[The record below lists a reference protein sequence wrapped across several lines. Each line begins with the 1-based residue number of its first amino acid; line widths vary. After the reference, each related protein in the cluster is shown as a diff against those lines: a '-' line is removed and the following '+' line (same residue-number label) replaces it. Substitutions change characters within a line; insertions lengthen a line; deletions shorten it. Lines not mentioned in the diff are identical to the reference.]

1 MLSTCGISPREFPSR
16 SPHLPPP
23 AGTPPVCIGLG
34 GTTAAANYRRP
45 ADSAVANA
53 APPRFLATMPFDFD
67 RVIDRRH
74 TGSEKWERYAGR
86 DVLPMWVADMDFAS
100 PPCVL
105 EALHRRIDHGVFGYT
120 LPPRAAIEAIVAYLA
135 RTYNWVVDPDWIVF
149 TPGVNRGMN
158 LVCRAIGERGD
169 AVLVPTPVYPPF
181 FGAVANSQRRLI
193 DVPLARRAGER
204 WELDFEALAER
215 TPADAR
221 LLLLCHPHNPV
232 GRAWTREELERLA
245 AFCLERD
252 LWLCSDEIHAGLEFD
267 GRRHIPAATLSPE
280 LAARTITLQAP
291 SKTFNL
297 PGLGLAFAI
306 VPDADIR
313 KRMLGA
319 RAGLVP
325 PDLSPLAYAAAEAAY
340 RDGEPW
346 RRKLVA
352 YLQANRDHLAAFI
365 ARETPELK
373 LTPVEATYLAWID
386 VTTLGRPEPAKFFE
400 QHGLGL
406 NDGAGF
412 GLPGFVRL
420 NFGCPRSTLEEGLRR
435 LRAAVVAARS

>member
-1 MLSTCGISPREFPSR
+1 
-16 SPHLPPP
+16 
-23 AGTPPVCIGLG
+23 
-34 GTTAAANYRRP
+34 
-45 ADSAVANA
+45 
-53 APPRFLATMPFDFD
+53 MPTDFD
-67 RVIDRRH
+67 RIIDRHH

-105 EALHRRIDHGVFGYT
+105 EALHRRVDHGVFGYT
-120 LPPRAAIEAIVAYLA
+120 QPPQSAVDAIVTHLLERYHW
-135 RTYNWVVDPDWIVF
+135 RVDPEWLVF
-149 TPGVNRGMN
+149 TPGVNRAMN

-169 AVLVPTPVYPPF
+169 AIVVPTPVYPPF

-204 WELDFEALAER
+204 WEFDFVALADR

-232 GRAWTREELERLA
+232 GRAWTRAELEQLA
-245 AFCLERD
+245 AFCRERD
-252 LWLCSDEIHAGLEFD
+252 LWICSDEIHAGLEFD
-267 GRRHIPAATLSPE
+267 GREHLPLATLSPE
-280 LAARTITLQAP
+280 IAERTITLQAP

-297 PGLGLAFAI
+297 PGLGLAFAV
-306 VPDADIR
+306 VPDAAIR
-313 KRMLGA
+313 RRMLGA

-340 RDGEPW
+340 REGEPW
-346 RRKLVA
+346 RRELVA
-352 YLQANRDHLAAFI
+352 YLQANRDALAAFV

-373 LTPVEATYLAWID
+373 LAPVEATYLAWID
-386 VTTLGRPEPAKFFE
+386 ATALGQPDPAKYFE

-406 NDGAGF
+406 NDGASF
-412 GLPGFVRL
+412 GAPGFVRL
-420 NFGCPRSTLEEGLRR
+420 NFGCPRATLDKGLRR
-435 LRAAVVAARS
+435 LHAAVLAARR